1 MVMRASKHL
10 ALMLLIA
17 VSVAAQSTLTPKDR
31 KEIFETVWS
40 TVNEKYYD
48 PSMNGVDWKDV
59 QRRYK
64 DQISQPADDA
74 GFYQL
79 LQRMVG
85 ELKDAHTRVRDP
97 RKKYQFEHFEA
108 VTPGISITEI
118 DGHQVIASIMPGSE
132 AEKSGVQ
139 AGMIV
144 RAIDGIP
151 IEKKLAEVRQQIGT
165 SSSDRASRV
174 LSYTNLLDGEDGT
187 QVTIW
192 VDDLNDSSKS
202 QEFKLTRR
210 TYSTAAQVTSR
221 RLGSG
226 MAYIKLNRW
235 NPPAHDFFKRELQ
248 GLRDAPGLIID
259 LRGNGGGYPA
269 EVLDIGSY
277 FFSSRVS
284 FGKFIRRSG
293 RPTELATGN
302 ERGQLYGGPV
312 AILVN
317 ESSGSGSELFSGVMQ
332 EVGRAIVVGRQSCG
346 CLLAATRKKLK
357 GGAELGVSEFGYLSP
372 KGRKL
377 EGEGVIPDRSVA
389 LTLDD
394 LRRGRDAALEEAE
407 KMLKHFLQTSLEIR

>member
-118 DGHQVIASIMPGSE
+118 DGHQVIASVMPGSE